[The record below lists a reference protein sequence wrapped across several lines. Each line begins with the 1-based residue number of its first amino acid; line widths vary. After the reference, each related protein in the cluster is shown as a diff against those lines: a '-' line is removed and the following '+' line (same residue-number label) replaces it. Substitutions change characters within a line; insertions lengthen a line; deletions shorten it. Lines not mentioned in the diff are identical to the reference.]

1 MNKAVFIDRDGV
13 INSDEGHYYIYR
25 IEDFRLNPGIEPA
38 LKLLQDNGFLLIVIT
53 NQGGV
58 AKGKYTIN
66 DVEEVHQYMLSLLKK
81 KDVAIT
87 DIWYCPHHESV
98 EACQCRKPSPWM
110 IEQAITKHNIDP
122 NQSFLIGDSKRDID
136 AGNSAG
142 LKASFLVAKNSDIT
156 QICQHIINS
165 QL

>member
-25 IEDFRLNPGIEPA
+25 TEDFKLNPGIETA

-58 AKGKYTIN
+58 AKGKYTRTE
-66 DVEEVHQYMLSLLKK
+66 VEAVHQYMVSLLKK
-81 KDVAIT
+81 NNIEIT

-98 EACQCRKPSPWM
+98 EPCQCRKPSPWM
-110 IEQAITKHNIDP
+110 IEQAMKKHNIDP
-122 NQSFLIGDSKRDID
+122 NQSFIIGDSQRDVD
-136 AGNSAG
+136 AGNNAG
-142 LKASFLVAKNSDIT
+142 LKASFLVEKNSDIT
-156 QICQHIINS
+156 PVCQHIIN
-165 QL
+165 L